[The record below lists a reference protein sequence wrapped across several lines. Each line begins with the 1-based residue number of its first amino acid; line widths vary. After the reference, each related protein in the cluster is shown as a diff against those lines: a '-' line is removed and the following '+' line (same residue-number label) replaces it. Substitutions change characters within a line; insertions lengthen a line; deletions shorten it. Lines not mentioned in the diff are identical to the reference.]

1 MSMWGGSRKKINHFY
16 KKWKPLSGCC
26 STCVPVCA
34 TPAVPAAALILQQ
47 CPASCLRPHQPPNG
61 TALAGLGSLPGR
73 PHLPSCS
80 PTPPRRFLLTV
91 CKLKRQTGCT
101 SGKQT
106 TGTPLIKGLSDPH
119 SPPLPAEEG
128 SSGHAPAKS
137 HVSIPSRPPRP
148 RERGRPR
155 PVAHQLLAVP
165 PGTTPPSTCPLQR
178 VLSAPPPVRR
188 RRAASPPEDPGERL
202 RLRSELQR
210 VSPAA

>member
-1 MSMWGGSRKKINHFY
+1 MC
-16 KKWKPLSGCC
+16 L
-26 STCVPVCA
+26 CA
-34 TPAVPAAALILQQ
+34 QHRQFL
-47 CPASCLRPHQPPNG
+47 LRPSFCSSVLRRVSAPTNPEWDSPRWIRLSARE
-61 TALAGLGSLPGR
+61 TPSPLVLPY
-73 PHLPSCS
+73 
-80 PTPPRRFLLTV
+80 PTPPLPPHCLQTQ
-91 CKLKRQTGCT
+91 RQTGCT

-119 SPPLPAEEG
+119 SPPLPTEEG

-202 RLRSELQR
+202 RSELQR